1 MNELK
6 DWAPLF
12 GSDTRDAHEI
22 KLEDLE
28 TVNVPFSQY
37 GITEGEELHFDND
50 AKFLKQDADDNNRYP
65 SYRMT
70 CLRNGRK
77 SYFDPGFVN
86 RRDIDGNY
94 IYPDWAALG
103 SAAEVA
109 KNLIKLGTIKG
120 GKSFSVNM
128 RQRRNG
134 VAVQE
139 AVRKEN
145 GDLDLN
151 DDGTP
156 KMKDVAVVRQYPSL
170 PKPLV

>member
-1 MNELK
+1 
-6 DWAPLF
+6 
-12 GSDTRDAHEI
+12 
-22 KLEDLE
+22 
-28 TVNVPFSQY
+28 
-37 GITEGEELHFDND
+37 
-50 AKFLKQDADDNNRYP
+50 
-65 SYRMT
+65 
-70 CLRNGRK
+70 
-77 SYFDPGFVN
+77 VN

-109 KNLIKLGTIKG
+109 KALIKLGTLKG
-120 GKSFSVNM
+120 GKNFPVNM
-128 RQRRNG
+128 RRRRNG

-151 DDGTP
+151 EDGTP
-156 KMKDVAVVRQYPSL
+156 KMKDVAVERMYPSL